1 VWGMEIDSED
11 LEKFFEFMAGHLDE
25 KQRRLVAGGIA
36 RLLGRG
42 GLTAVAGA
50 AGMSRNTVIDGAKAY
65 DTGEGPTGRVRG
77 GTASMSFGRASKG
90 RLDRRRASCSQ
101 CKEQPGATA
110 VDGKP
115 GRE

>member
-1 VWGMEIDSED
+1 VEIDPEG

-50 AGMSRNTVIDGAKAY
+50 AGCYRQTL
-65 DTGEGPTGRVRG
+65 VR
-77 GTASMSFGRASKG
+77 T
-90 RLDRRRASCSQ
+90 
-101 CKEQPGATA
+101 
-110 VDGKP
+110 
-115 GRE
+115 

>member
-1 VWGMEIDSED
+1 MEIDPEG

-50 AGMSRNTVIDGAKAY
+50 AGCYRQTL
-65 DTGEGPTGRVRG
+65 VR
-77 GTASMSFGRASKG
+77 T
-90 RLDRRRASCSQ
+90 
-101 CKEQPGATA
+101 
-110 VDGKP
+110 
-115 GRE
+115 